1 MYLKIQ
7 FTQLVISVCALATL
21 YWSLQIKTGCE
32 HRNTIIPK
40 EIIQKYKD
48 L

>member
-7 FTQLVISVCALATL
+7 IAQLVISVCALATL
-21 YWSLQIKTGCE
+21 YWSMQVETECY
-32 HRNTIIPK
+32 NVDTIVSD
-40 EIIQKYKD
+40 ELIQKYKD